1 MKCIVLSN
9 SSYKK
14 KDGSGTGTISNVVY
28 LRQGNLNVQQVFGL
42 SSEIVEDGSIVD
54 IEVDLK
60 GYLMSYRVIGSAAS
74 FPLLMEELCNL
85 YS

>member
-14 KDGSGTGTISNVVY
+14 KDGSGTGSIANVVY
-28 LRQGNLNVQQVFGL
+28 LRNGLLNVQQVFGL
-42 SSEIVEDGSIVD
+42 DPEKVEDGCIVD
-54 IEVDLK
+54 IQVDLK
-60 GYLMSYRVIGSAAS
+60 GFLMSYDVLGSADS
-74 FPLLMEELCNL
+74 FPLIMDELFSL

>member
-14 KDGSGTGTISNVVY
+14 KDGSGTGSIANVVY
-28 LRQGNLNVQQVFGL
+28 LRNDNLNVQQVFGL
-42 SSEIVEDGSIVD
+42 NPETVEDGSIVD

-60 GYLMSYRVIGSAAS
+60 GFLMSYRVIGFASS